1 MAFLALKSGVWQE
14 VRTATVVALIFNGLA
29 CIASVIALLAG
40 DPIFIV
46 GLIGAA
52 ALFYTVM
59 VFIALQR
66 NGKV

>member
-14 VRTATVVALIFNGLA
+14 ARPATGMALVFNGLA
-29 CIASVIALLAG
+29 VVASVMALLAG
-40 DPIFIV
+40 DPIFLV

-59 VFIALQR
+59 VLIALQR